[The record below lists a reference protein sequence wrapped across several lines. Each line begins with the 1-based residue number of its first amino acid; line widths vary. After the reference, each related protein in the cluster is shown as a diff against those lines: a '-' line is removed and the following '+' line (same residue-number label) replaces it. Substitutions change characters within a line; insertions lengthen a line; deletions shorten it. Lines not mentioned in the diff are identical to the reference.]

1 MNDAYK
7 PTIKKPNNPNKKWA
21 KRHTEG
27 LVDTEDE
34 GERDKLRE

>member
-21 KRHTEG
+21 KRHTE

-34 GERDKLRE
+34 GKGDKLRE